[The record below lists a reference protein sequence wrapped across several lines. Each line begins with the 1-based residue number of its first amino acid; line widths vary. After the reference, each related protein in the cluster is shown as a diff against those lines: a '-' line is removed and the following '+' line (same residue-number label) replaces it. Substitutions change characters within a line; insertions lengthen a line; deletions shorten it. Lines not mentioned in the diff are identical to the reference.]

1 MSTKISALTERVQS
15 DIIGD
20 EFFPIIDGGSG
31 GSVGDVTAYQTFKI
45 KLDTLFQSGQGFEK
59 LTSLTVTDG
68 ETVSSNNTSFTLR
81 YTDEAGA
88 DNDITIA
95 KYEIQ
100 NGDVDFEH
108 INTTDLVTSTERI
121 SSGANT
127 IANDKLATVA
137 AIDEHIIH
145 KENLLFN
152 NSDSAIKTYFGD
164 STTDRTTGN
173 HILKEF
179 RLNSE
184 VAQDL
189 LNLQN
194 GASTITT
201 FKAVEDKFDVVGVG
215 LEEKISTDQVNDIH
229 FRIDPNDLSN
239 RLNIRELAIRREL
252 IADNAVN
259 SEKITN
265 KGVLN
270 ANIADDAITT
280 RTILNSAVTSEKI
293 NDGAIS
299 PAKLSSNAPSWNS
312 TTVNIPKNLSVNDD
326 ITVSG
331 NITQK
336 GTTLGL
342 GGASSTLG
350 SGGRALVLTVG
361 NKLTIN
367 ELNDFDGGVRVRGIV
382 TVPDMSDANISAGGE
397 RSVVT
402 KEYVD
407 AADILLNPIGSNKI
421 LDNAITLE
429 KMADD
434 SVVTA

>member
-1 MSTKISALTERVQS
+1 MSTKISNLTERLQA

-20 EFFPIIDGGSG
+20 EFFPIIDAGTGST
-31 GSVGDVTAYQTFKI
+31 TATSGYQTFKI
-45 KLDTLFQSGQGFEK
+45 KLDTLFQSGDGFEK
-59 LTSLTVTDG
+59 VTSLAVTDG

-81 YTDEAGA
+81 YIDETGTS
-88 DNDITIA
+88 NDVTIA

-108 INTTDLVTSTERI
+108 INTTDLVTSTQKI
-121 SSGANT
+121 SEGGNSTADN
-127 IANDKLATVA
+127 KLATAA

-184 VAQDL
+184 VAQDFV
-189 LNLQN
+189 NLQN

-280 RTILNSAVTSEKI
+280 RTILNSAVTSEKM
-293 NDGAIS
+293 
-299 PAKLSSNAPSWNS
+299 LHH
-312 TTVNIPKNLSVNDD
+312 
-326 ITVSG
+326 
-331 NITQK
+331 
-336 GTTLGL
+336 
-342 GGASSTLG
+342 
-350 SGGRALVLTVG
+350 
-361 NKLTIN
+361 
-367 ELNDFDGGVRVRGIV
+367 GIL
-382 TVPDMSDANISAGGE
+382 
-397 RSVVT
+397 
-402 KEYVD
+402 
-407 AADILLNPIGSNKI
+407 IL
-421 LDNAITLE
+421 
-429 KMADD
+429 
-434 SVVTA
+434 